1 MTSILHVNERKPP
14 ILSNEAILLILMLIK
29 LKGEVLLVFFFSRG
43 KCIFFTNAANT
54 KMIEF
59 WEDTN
64 NCMEAAATQVM
75 CRVDISKKH

>member
-29 LKGEVLLVFFFSRG
+29 LQGEVLLVFFFSRG

-75 CRVDISKKH
+75 GRVDISKKH